1 MLHGAS
7 SLSEDDKQFAACLAA
22 PPDIMDEKPLGS
34 MSMQNRLVR
43 MASMVSVC
51 LFTGETSETL
61 SAAH

>member
-1 MLHGAS
+1 
-7 SLSEDDKQFAACLAA
+7 
-22 PPDIMDEKPLGS
+22 MDEKPLGS